1 MDRILSREDAEP
13 LKNQKSPPA
22 GAEELGF
29 GTSRGRASTL
39 PATIHAVGP
48 EHSTD
53 ADVDLSAHDAGDT
66 KPQVDFQW
74 FECTGSML
82 VEGGPLPRLRGRLQ
96 ELADIAGEDHVAV
109 LAERPDAAHEIA
121 HRLARANLLRVV
133 GR

>member
-1 MDRILSREDAEP
+1 MDRILSCEDAEP

-22 GAEELGF
+22 GAEELEF

-74 FECTGSML
+74 FERTGSML
-82 VEGGPLPRLRGRLQ
+82 VQAVRYAAFAGVFRSLPTLP
-96 ELADIAGEDHVAV
+96 
-109 LAERPDAAHEIA
+109 ERITSPSLPSALMSRTKSRTAS
-121 HRLARANLLRVV
+121 RARISC
-133 GR
+133 G